1 MLIIK
6 TFFSFLFFFFHFLC
20 DLNSDLNLLANI
32 FIIFLRKSR
41 KILLTCSLT

>member
-1 MLIIK
+1 MLMIK
-6 TFFSFLFFFFHFLC
+6 TFFSFLFFSHFLC

-32 FIIFLRKSR
+32 FIIFYGNQG